1 MPGVMLHVSYA
12 EDVLS
17 RQFMKWKRK
26 GKVHMLPAC
35 IIHGLVLIASIS
47 SSAGRSPSARHSV
60 SPSFG
65 PLPLLACGTRRS
77 LCRGLLELRGGDGDE
92 DYDVVQD
99 VFAPFDPRDSDDDAL
114 LARHWEYTR
123 EDAVSEEERRQRWEK
138 LAKYGEALGV
148 FDSEPSKEDWEPQT
162 ADEHATMRHGERPWT
177 PKEIHEDWIAG
188 GADLDEDSSY
198 DSPNRLVPDVDLDLF
213 EADPLDA
220 WRTFQRQS
228 ERPGHIS
235 SHRSAY
241 RRLPQYLRH
250 AGFDEELRARR
261 LVQRNQEKPVRALKA
276 QMREQ
281 FARYA
286 DSVDT
291 WLQALGEG
299 ETERGER
306 DLSRGGVMEGRME
319 VDTARGERQH
329 AVQQQSGEVEHR
341 GQKDQFDA
349 LSAEVEAALREGAE
363 AQARRDARA
372 TAIQKVTALE
382 NRVREIMSRWDL
394 DGFPGSEAPEGRTV
408 HGKTGAGSDPRPW
421 TAYVPFTSRVVGGD
435 SSKEDQGQG
444 GDFDAWLEGGGQKVR
459 PDGIEEERLMDAA
472 GGRLDRLQIDM
483 KQMLQEIG
491 AEPRVGWDG
500 ESSQEEDSME
510 ALEKLKHGEDW
521 KWEGRAKIE
530 HEIAGQQAILR
541 KGLAAIQAHF
551 GIHDDAVVD
560 RGATNGWG
568 GELVGTGLA
577 AFEAALEQ
585 SIELQGGGSILATGA
600 ESLQSSRLAADL
612 QAMAGG
618 GMAEGADMEMGSV
631 VVEAERAKCRG
642 RHRGRC
648 SPWGG
653 LCEELDH
660 ICGEPSLDQR
670 LAAFFPNGLNRLPAS
685 LRVRARQA
693 VYWKSVVRLRVTELA
708 RQQVPPH
715 DGDPLRPARGP
726 SPAVPD
732 EATEIAAA
740 EAELEAELWERRA
753 RQEALSRLCLCLDG
767 DIERMSYAMRHDA
780 TAPWQLHVAAR
791 TRRRRRWRAARHA
804 RARDIEL
811 DAVIHAPGLTV
822 AFAREDSSVDA
833 ADGAACMWE
842 VSAPPWGNCSG
853 TEWEEPDPDLLRLIG
868 LYADGRARQEDAVRR
883 GGLGA
888 TGAPPLPPSVN
899 SIARRFVLGHDGDV
913 SGGRTLL
920 SAEEE
925 QEEEEEEGWEARAGV
940 EDLDAHGP
948 DVLACAHAY
957 ARFKPTR
964 NSVSESV

>member
-1 MPGVMLHVSYA
+1 MIFLDCLRGNVFLRGTEFPLKLVDDM
-12 EDVLS
+12 S
-17 RQFMKWKRK
+17 RGRLW
-26 GKVHMLPAC
+26 
-35 IIHGLVLIASIS
+35 LVLIASIS
-47 SSAGRSPSARHSV
+47 SGAGRSPSARHSA
-60 SPSFG
+60 SSSFG
-65 PLPLLACGTRRS
+65 LPLLACGTRRS
-77 LCRGLLELRGGDGDE
+77 LCRRLLELRGGNGDE

-114 LARHWEYTR
+114 LAQHWEYTR
-123 EDAVSEEERRQRWEK
+123 EDAASEEERRQRWEK

-177 PKEIHEDWIAG
+177 PKDIHEDWIAG

-198 DSPNRLVPDVDLDLF
+198 DSPNRLVPDVDLDHF

-220 WRTFQRQS
+220 WQTFRRQC

-286 DSVDT
+286 DSVDM
-291 WLQALGEG
+291 WMQALGEG
-299 ETERGER
+299 EVERGER
-306 DLSRGGVMEGRME
+306 NLSRGVVMEERVE
-319 VDTARGERQH
+319 VDTARGDRQH
-329 AVQQQSGEVEHR
+329 AAQQKSGEVEHR
-341 GQKDQFDA
+341 VQEDRFDA

-372 TAIQKVTALE
+372 TAIQKLTALE

-394 DGFPGSEAPEGRTV
+394 DGFPGYEVPEGGTV
-408 HGKTGAGSDPRPW
+408 HAKTGAGSDTQPW
-421 TAYVPFTSRVVGGD
+421 TAYVPFTSRVVGED
-435 SSKEDQGQG
+435 SSKDQGEE

-459 PDGIEEERLMDAA
+459 HHGIEEERWMDAA
-472 GGRLDRLQIDM
+472 GGRLDRLESDM
-483 KQMLQEIG
+483 KQMLQETRGSIG

-500 ESSQEEDSME
+500 ESSQEEDSIE
-510 ALEKLKHGEDW
+510 ALEKLRHGEDW

-560 RGATNGWG
+560 RGATSGWG

-585 SIELQGGGSILATGA
+585 SNELQGGGSFLAKGA
-600 ESLQSSRLAADL
+600 ESLQSSRLATDL

-618 GMAEGADMEMGSV
+618 GVAEGAEDTEMGSV
-631 VVEAERAKCRG
+631 LVEVERAKCRG

-670 LAAFFPNGLNRLPAS
+670 LAAMFPNGLHRLPAS

-726 SPAVPD
+726 SLPAVPD

-753 RQEALSRLCLCLDG
+753 RQEALSRLCLCLGG

-780 TAPWQLHVAAR
+780 SAPWQLHVAAR
-791 TRRRRRWRAARHA
+791 TRRQRRRRAARHA

-833 ADGAACMWE
+833 ADGACMWE

-853 TEWEEPDPDLLRLIG
+853 TEWEEPDPDLLRLMG
-868 LYADGRARQEDAVRR
+868 LYADGSARKEDAVRR

-913 SGGRTLL
+913 PGARTLL
-920 SAEEE
+920 GAGEE
-925 QEEEEEEGWEARAGV
+925 QEEEEGWEARAGV

-948 DVLACAHAY
+948 EVLACAHSY